1 MELLLLTTLINYR
14 RDLYLYLLLKIQILK
29 KPHIHIKGDYMA
41 TGKIKWFNPTKGYGF
56 IENDAGGID
65 VFLHI
70 SALEEAGIDQLQ
82 EGEAVSFEIGENRGK
97 ENAINVKKVS

>member
-1 MELLLLTTLINYR
+1 
-14 RDLYLYLLLKIQILK
+14 
-29 KPHIHIKGDYMA
+29 MA

-56 IENDAGGID
+56 IENDAGGKD

-70 SALEEAGIDQLQ
+70 SALEEAGIDTLQ

-97 ENAINVKKVS
+97 ENATSIKKA

>member
-1 MELLLLTTLINYR
+1 M
-14 RDLYLYLLLKIQILK
+14 
-29 KPHIHIKGDYMA
+29 P

-56 IENDAGGID
+56 IENDAGGKD

-70 SALEEAGIDQLQ
+70 SALEEAGIDTLQ

-97 ENAINVKKVS
+97 KIMKINLLLKQWLNLLII